1 MNIFFFG
8 KIGQV
13 GWELQCVLVFLGNL
27 IVFDVY
33 FIDYCGDFSNFE
45 GVVEIVRSIWLD
57 IIVNAVVYIVV
68 DKVELEL
75 EFV

>member
-1 MNIFFFG
+1 MNIFLFG

-13 GWELQCVLVFLGNL
+13 GWELQCVLVLLGNL

-33 FIDYCGDFSNFE
+33 FTDYCGDFSNFE
-45 GVVEIVRSIWLD
+45 GVVEIVKKICFD
-57 IIVNAVVYIVV
+57 VIVNVVVYIVV

>member
-1 MNIFFFG
+1 M
-8 KIGQV
+8 
-13 GWELQCVLVFLGNL
+13 
-27 IVFDVY
+27 FDVY

-45 GVVEIVRSIWLD
+45 GVVEIVKKICFD
-57 IIVNAVVYIVV
+57 VIVNVVVYIVV

>member
-1 MNIFFFG
+1 MNIFLFG

-13 GWELQCVLVFLGNL
+13 GWELQCVLVLLGNL

-33 FIDYCGDFSNFE
+33 FIDYCGDFSNLE
-45 GVVEIVRSIWLD
+45 GVVETVKKICSDV
-57 IIVNAVVYIVV
+57 IVNVAVYIVV